1 MEACSQWTGPTS
13 LLYDAAVGVIKGA
26 PKFRTWAHLHLLLSP
41 SCVNP
46 EVNDSP
52 LHRPG
57 RRVSGGA
64 NPSQILPESSGS
76 FPNPSW
82 ILLPESFFTNPSRI
96 LLLPQT
102 PENFTTLPSN
112 HGDLRI
118 CAEICEDLRS
128 DLNKMALVPVWRYY
142 RDFESLYISY
152 CEWIPNHGNIDNY
165 GPNTGCYLTQPFDWP
180 STITYT

>member
-1 MEACSQWTGPTS
+1 MTPLCTGQGDVS
-13 LLYDAAVGVIKGA
+13 LGVQILHA
-26 PKFRTWAHLHLLLSP
+26 FFTLIPKSFL
-41 SCVNP
+41 
-46 EVNDSP
+46 
-52 LHRPG
+52 
-57 RRVSGGA
+57 
-64 NPSQILPESSGS
+64 NPSQILPEFSGS
-76 FPNPSW
+76 FPNPSQ

-118 CAEICEDLRS
+118 CEEICEDLRS

-142 RDFESLYISY
+142 RDLESLYISY

-165 GPNTGCYLTQPFDWP
+165 GPNTGCYLTQPLD
-180 STITYT
+180 

>member
-1 MEACSQWTGPTS
+1 M
-13 LLYDAAVGVIKGA
+13 
-26 PKFRTWAHLHLLLSP
+26 LSP

-57 RRVSGGA
+57 RRVSRGA
-64 NPSQILPESSGS
+64 NPSTHSSRILHTFCTNPPLNPSHILPESFFPNPSRILPGFFTNPSQIL
-76 FPNPSW
+76 
-82 ILLPESFFTNPSRI
+82 
-96 LLLPQT
+96 LLLQT

-118 CAEICEDLRS
+118 CEEICEDLRS

-142 RDFESLYISY
+142 RDLESLYISY

-165 GPNTGCYLTQPFDWP
+165 GPNTGYYTTQPFD
-180 STITYT
+180 